1 MNRLHDSAC
10 IVSLGVALGLALT
23 ACGDDTA
30 GAASTPVV
38 DASPPASDAAFLP
51 DAAPPVPDAA
61 SLEADAAPPQPDAAP
76 LPDAAPPWPD
86 FGAPPSPF
94 GPAGRVDQLDLPASL
109 EAAQAAGCQVV
120 GAKGGSG
127 LTPLGRF
134 LGDGGFQGLVDRQDD
149 GAVGVVLLV
158 QAAGFETGA
167 EGERVALR
175 TYYGDAVPG
184 AETFTVD
191 PSSLDADGHAVVHWP
206 ALALGAG
213 GAFASASAG
222 FVLTLPLGMGLPSL
236 RLRLERATLRG
247 ALTADAPGVAIG
259 GGFLEGYLTRDSLL
273 GLVVDL
279 QAACSTEPPPDFC
292 EPLRAFFDPAAP
304 PEMTVNVLLA
314 LVGGYD
320 VGIDEAG
327 PHACSSAARDCNAI
341 GVCLEVGASGVAI
354 DGLTP

>member
-1 MNRLHDSAC
+1 MNRLHDSTL
-10 IVSLGVALGLALT
+10 VSSLCAALGLVFT
-23 ACGDDTA
+23 ACG
-30 GAASTPVV
+30 
-38 DASPPASDAAFLP
+38 SDAGGGTSATPNTDAAAPPITDAAGPDAALADAVLP
-51 DAAPPVPDAA
+51 DAAAIAPDAG
-61 SLEADAAPPQPDAAP
+61 AP
-76 LPDAAPPWPD
+76 LPDATPPWPD

-94 GPAGRVDQLDLPASL
+94 GPAGRVDRLDLPASL
-109 EAAQAAGCQVV
+109 EAAQAAGCRVL
-120 GAKGGSG
+120 GAKGGAG

-158 QAAGFETGA
+158 QAAGFATGA

-175 TYYGDAVPG
+175 TYYGDPVSG
-184 AETFTVD
+184 ADTFTVD
-191 PSSLDADGHAVVHWP
+191 PTSLDADGHAVVHWP
-206 ALALGAG
+206 ALALGGA
-213 GAFASASAG
+213 GAFETAPAG
-222 FVLTLPLGMGLPSL
+222 FVLTLPLGMGLPAL

-259 GGFLEGYLTRDSLL
+259 DGFLEGYLTRDSLL
-273 GLVVDL
+273 GLVGDL

-320 VGIDEAG
+320 VAVDADGAR
-327 PHACSSAARDCNAI
+327 ACSSAARDCNAI